1 MLGWAREGG
10 VVIYDVYAETGR
22 VRALWMGAGD
32 LRRRAEGYPERALA
46 DYLAAGVDDA
56 DGVLEESWTLK
67 YIAYLGPQMSPFPA
81 EEKVA
86 RWREEMQ
93 KQKSVCAR
101 TWDWTAYDGPTTR
114 WQCWPAPLRSA
125 CRLDTRSALL
135 HLGSAVALG
144 VLLVH
149 CVSFE

>member
-1 MLGWAREGG
+1 M
-10 VVIYDVYAETGR
+10 VIYDVYAETGR

-93 KQKSVCAR
+93 KRARLCAYMGMDGVR
-101 TWDWTAYDGPTTR
+101 RAYN
-114 WQCWPAPLRSA
+114 
-125 CRLDTRSALL
+125 AL
-135 HLGSAVALG
+135 AVLAG
-144 VLLVH
+144 TPPVG
-149 CVSFE
+149 VSFRHAQRTSTPG